1 MMKKSI
7 RTLIDRLWTWLRERP
22 FAKHLGPLGILT
34 VLHIAV
40 MERGLRGSN
49 GIPVNTIPYD
59 FFDGYSRLFIFIC
72 DSLHAGAL
80 PIWFPYGHAG
90 TPFFLN
96 PQSQLWTPVTWVL
109 SVLPGYSL
117 LVVQR
122 QELLTILFG
131 SFGVYFLAY
140 NLWTKRSAALVAAI
154 AFNFTS
160 ARLCNAQH
168 MDIITA
174 FSLFPWIFWSIKRVA
189 EAKPWARPVLGM
201 LFGLLIVS
209 GYPGV
214 VLLCP
219 LWFGGWTVWLL
230 VSACDDR
237 AARKKFFGGICLSL
251 ALGIGISSG
260 FWLPVISNLNAF
272 SRGEPL
278 STNAAL
284 AQSLMPSDLWHLI
297 YGAPTTLV
305 PAGVTTD
312 RSMRG
317 LYFGI
322 VALVLA
328 FYALIAHR
336 SRTTTVLGVGFLLA
350 LLMSLG
356 NGFFARVALHDYFAA
371 LNLSRFPAGD
381 SRAVAALAGS
391 LLAGG
396 GLANLLAHPEDR
408 KQVSRILLGSVVL
421 LLLGLLWLGST
432 IYPGATPAAIHEVFA
447 NVVLVELLVGII
459 AVVGVLRFSQT
470 SALAICLL
478 VASGLDASMH
488 ASVDASMWSTPMEG
502 PARRYRDIRSKT
514 FDPAK
519 ATVPRIDSRSM
530 IDVGANDGYLNKN
543 FYLASY
549 SPFQMR
555 RFEALLAKG
564 FKDFLLNGK
573 RIVGFLGGPPPSDS
587 VAFQQKA
594 VAVGFQITRYLPDRV
609 DYVVDLPVRTTLV
622 FNEIYFPG
630 WQAHVDGAATVDMQE
645 VAGGLRALTIE
656 AGHHTIATRF
666 SPWTFWFG
674 LVTTLL
680 SWGLA
685 LAWLVRTTFWVGK
698 QKRPIMP
705 VPTPVAA

>member
-7 RTLIDRLWTWLRERP
+7 RTLIDRLWTWIRERP

-34 VLHIAV
+34 ALHIAV

-96 PQSQLWTPVTWVL
+96 PQSQLRTPVTWVL

-237 AARKKFFGGICLSL
+237 AARKKFFGG
-251 ALGIGISSG
+251 
-260 FWLPVISNLNAF
+260 F
-272 SRGEPL
+272 
-278 STNAAL
+278 
-284 AQSLMPSDLWHLI
+284 
-297 YGAPTTLV
+297 
-305 PAGVTTD
+305 
-312 RSMRG
+312 
-317 LYFGI
+317 
-322 VALVLA
+322 ALVW
-328 FYALIAHR
+328 
-336 SRTTTVLGVGFLLA
+336 
-350 LLMSLG
+350 
-356 NGFFARVALHDYFAA
+356 
-371 LNLSRFPAGD
+371 P
-381 SRAVAALAGS
+381 
-391 LLAGG
+391 
-396 GLANLLAHPEDR
+396 
-408 KQVSRILLGSVVL
+408 
-421 LLLGLLWLGST
+421 LGL
-432 IYPGATPAAIHEVFA
+432 EF
-447 NVVLVELLVGII
+447 
-459 AVVGVLRFSQT
+459 RQ
-470 SALAICLL
+470 
-478 VASGLDASMH
+478 ASGC
-488 ASVDASMWSTPMEG
+488 P
-502 PARRYRDIRSKT
+502 
-514 FDPAK
+514 
-519 ATVPRIDSRSM
+519 
-530 IDVGANDGYLNKN
+530 
-543 FYLASY
+543 
-549 SPFQMR
+549 
-555 RFEALLAKG
+555 
-564 FKDFLLNGK
+564 
-573 RIVGFLGGPPPSDS
+573 
-587 VAFQQKA
+587 
-594 VAVGFQITRYLPDRV
+594 
-609 DYVVDLPVRTTLV
+609 
-622 FNEIYFPG
+622 
-630 WQAHVDGAATVDMQE
+630 
-645 VAGGLRALTIE
+645 
-656 AGHHTIATRF
+656 
-666 SPWTFWFG
+666 
-674 LVTTLL
+674 
-680 SWGLA
+680 
-685 LAWLVRTTFWVGK
+685 
-698 QKRPIMP
+698 
-705 VPTPVAA
+705 